1 MFKNLYG
8 KHGVQ
13 NRNAQQPKLTV
24 TSLESREV
32 PATLNVGEGFAVDA
46 TPVDEGA
53 TLVYRVSPIVT
64 ALSNFNGN
72 NFPVGVSYA
81 TTDSSARVSDRDY
94 TAASGTLQWAAG
106 DRTTK
111 EIRVP
116 TTHDLK
122 HEGDEGVQINLTGIR
137 YGLQNHHTFGRFV
150 CQSVAASYILAMRNI
165 FSSSNGGD
173 SSCSPIGRPP
183 FVKPHGMLSPAM
195 PARLHEIV

>member
-1 MFKNLYG
+1 MRKKSTCML
-8 KHGVQ
+8 Q
-13 NRNAQQPKLTV
+13 LTA
-24 TSLESREV
+24 LEARDV
-32 PATLNVGEGFAVDA
+32 PATLNVG
-46 TPVDEGA
+46 
-53 TLVYRVSPIVT
+53 TL
-64 ALSNFNGN
+64 
-72 NFPVGVSYA
+72 GVNY
-81 TTDSSARVSDRDY
+81 TTSDSSARVADRDY

-165 FSSSNGGD
+165 FSSSNGGE
-173 SSCSPIGRPP
+173 SSCSPIGRPL
-183 FVKPHGMLSPAM
+183 FVKPHGMLSPAI